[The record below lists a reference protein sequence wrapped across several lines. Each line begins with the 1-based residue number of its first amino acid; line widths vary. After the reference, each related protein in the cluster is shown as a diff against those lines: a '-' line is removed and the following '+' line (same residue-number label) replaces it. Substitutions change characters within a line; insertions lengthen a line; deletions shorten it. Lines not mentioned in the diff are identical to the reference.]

1 MEKIGH
7 VIHPTTKLHP
17 ALEHNLMLPEGYIC
31 AINSDLKSV
40 FNTYSSMYAAALA
53 LGLPSYRKIRRYIG
67 QNFLVSTD
75 KGSFFFDASKETLKN
90 ILNRK
95 PHEAKTIE
103 AYNLISKQIFTFS
116 SVNKAS
122 KNLGIHHDFINK
134 HLSRNTIYFGE
145 DGRQFKFK
153 YIPK

>member
-1 MEKIGH
+1 
-7 VIHPTTKLHP
+7 
-17 ALEHNLMLPEGYIC
+17 ML
-31 AINSDLKSV
+31 
-40 FNTYSSMYAAALA
+40 
-53 LGLPSYRKIRRYIG
+53 
-67 QNFLVSTD
+67 Q
-75 KGSFFFDASKETLKN
+75 SFRVETLKN

-153 YIPK
+153 YTFNPPCLPFRPPSPKGRGGL